1 MSPLTQNDE
10 KRDAALEHVSAL
22 RSYGGGGGC
31 GGGGTLV
38 QVEIEAVLEQRCS
51 ATCRAHSRPQPPT
64 D

>member
-22 RSYGGGGGC
+22 RSCGGGG